1 MLNDIKQNYISIAGA
16 KLPSVSSIDLVD
28 KYFLANTRDKDYY
41 LAQLILYCWPVL
53 EKLFYKQTVKIMSEE
68 ECYDIFIDAFFYVI
82 QHQVWKDEN
91 SSLYQDKDALLK
103 AMYTTV
109 ESRRRNFFIAQNRQK
124 RQVNQFP
131 LSLDGLSD
139 EFQEGYFSPVSD
151 SYNLDKGWSIKYIRY
166 LWENKL
172 YVTTIIFYLLLTFDV
187 YTSDNKINVKKI
199 KKMLKYFDL
208 MCYNNFI
215 NTYRLKDKNHEIYDK
230 YIKNMSD
237 VTIYQYIQ
245 SAFTLFHNSDTL
257 KYIYN
262 NRV

>member
-151 SYNLDKGWSIKYIRY
+151 SYNLDNVSKLRDCLLYSIFFLSSGYISLPPSQRQFSASS
-166 LWENKL
+166 KI
-172 YVTTIIFYLLLTFDV
+172 VIFR
-187 YTSDNKINVKKI
+187 KIQPS
-199 KKMLKYFDL
+199 
-208 MCYNNFI
+208 
-215 NTYRLKDKNHEIYDK
+215 E
-230 YIKNMSD
+230 
-237 VTIYQYIQ
+237 
-245 SAFTLFHNSDTL
+245 
-257 KYIYN
+257 
-262 NRV
+262 